1 MNTHDQGTTI
11 PRLLLVEDDMTSQG
25 FFQAA
30 LESLPAH
37 VDIADSFASAL
48 QRSAA
53 VRHDLWL
60 IDVNLPDGDGPALL
74 RRLREIHPGVPAVA
88 HTADASATA
97 GQRLRQA
104 GFCETLIKPMSRETL
119 LKTVRRTLARGGD
132 DASFVSEESASDWDE
147 TAALSA
153 LNGQREHL
161 NALRDLFLSELP
173 TTRDAVVSACQ
184 QHDDAMLRSQLH
196 RLQASCGFVGASRLG
211 RAVRQLQQAPDSQVA
226 RQQFATAVDA
236 LLH

>member
-1 MNTHDQGTTI
+1 MNTHEQGSI

-48 QRSAA
+48 QCANG

-60 IDVNLPDGDGPALL
+60 IDVNLPDGNGPALL
-74 RRLREIHPGVPAVA
+74 QRLRRIHPGVLALA
-88 HTADASATA
+88 HTADATEEASSH
-97 GQRLRQA
+97 LRQA
-104 GFCETLIKPMSRETL
+104 GFRETLIKPMSREKL

-132 DASFVSEESASDWDE
+132 DGSFAGEESASDWDE

-153 LNGQREHL
+153 LNGQRAHL
-161 NALRDLFLSELP
+161 SALRDLFLGELP
-173 TTRDAVVSACQ
+173 ATRDAVVSACQ
-184 QHDDAMLRSQLH
+184 QHDDAALRSQLH

-211 RAVRQLQQAPDSQVA
+211 RAVRQLQQAPHSHTA
-226 RQQFATAVDA
+226 RQQFTTAVEA